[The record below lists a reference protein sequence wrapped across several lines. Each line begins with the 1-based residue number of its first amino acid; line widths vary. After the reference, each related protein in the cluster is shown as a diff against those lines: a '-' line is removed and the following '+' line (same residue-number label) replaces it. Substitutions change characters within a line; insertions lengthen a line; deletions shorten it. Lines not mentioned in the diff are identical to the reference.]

1 MILGIDVG
9 GTAVK
14 LGMLSRDG
22 TILDRYEAAVNTDGY
37 ATPVLTSVLQ
47 AAEGFLSRWREPP
60 EGIAVSATG
69 QVDDRRGIVIGTNG
83 GIPGYEGT
91 DFRTAL
97 EADYHVLV
105 HVLNDANA
113 AVLGETFTGGA
124 KGCRDVVMVT
134 LGTGVGGG
142 VISGGRLVRGFRGIA
157 GELGHFSIDRSGL
170 PCTCGQRGCFEQYA
184 SATALLRMAR
194 EKAGTVPVGNGIEF
208 FQRVSDGDQAMH
220 QVLDQW
226 LDTVARGL
234 TGLAHIFN
242 PEIMLI
248 GGGVS
253 RQEELLIAPLRE
265 RVLRSLM
272 PRFAENFRLEAAKL
286 NNDAGIVG
294 ALRFWLDEEESK

>member
-14 LGMLSRDG
+14 LGVLNRDG
-22 TILDRYEAAVNTDGY
+22 TILDRYEAPVNGDGY
-37 ATPVLTSVLQ
+37 ATPVLTSVLR
-47 AAEGFLSRWREPP
+47 AAESFLSRRGEKP

-69 QVDDRRGIVIGTNG
+69 QVDDRRGVVIGTNG

-97 EADYHVLV
+97 EEKYQVPV

-113 AVLGETFTGGA
+113 AALGEAFTGGA
-124 KGCRDVVMVT
+124 RGCRDAVMVT

-142 VISGGRLVRGFRGIA
+142 VISGGRLIRGSRGIA
-157 GELGHFSIDRSGL
+157 GELGHFSIDRNGV

-194 EKAGTVPVGNGIEF
+194 EASPEEPVRNGLEF
-208 FQRVSDGDQAMH
+208 FGRAEQGDAAMRG
-220 QVLDQW
+220 VLDRW
-226 LDTVARGL
+226 LDGVAAGL
-234 TGLAHIFN
+234 TGLVHIFN
-242 PEIMLI
+242 PEILLI

-253 RQEELLIAPLRE
+253 RQEELLIVPLRE
-265 RVLRSLM
+265 RVLRGLM

-286 NNDAGIVG
+286 GNDAGMSG
-294 ALRFWLDEEESK
+294 ALKFWLDEEEGK